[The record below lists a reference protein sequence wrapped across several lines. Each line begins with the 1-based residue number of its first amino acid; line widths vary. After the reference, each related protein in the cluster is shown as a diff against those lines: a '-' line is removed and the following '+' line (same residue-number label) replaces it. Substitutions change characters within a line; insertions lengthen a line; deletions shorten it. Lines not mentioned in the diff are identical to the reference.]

1 MHENE
6 TAGDFVPPDPPPI
19 KVTDPITAAALA
31 GVIGAP
37 LVFVIVGILLT
48 YEPVRL
54 GSLCVAVFVASF
66 LVLFFRSSSDR
77 APRDSGW
84 DDGSAL

>member
-1 MHENE
+1 MHDNE
-6 TAGDFVPPDPPPI
+6 SADNFVPPEPPPI
-19 KVTDPITAAALA
+19 KVNDPITAAALA

-54 GSLCVAVFVASF
+54 GSACVLIFVISF
-66 LVLFFRSSSDR
+66 LVLFFRSPSDR